1 VVFFWALRPFELGNE
16 SNPSSGTNPGSG
28 FRFEILFPIVG
39 AAVEAAVGE
48 AVGAAVEAAVEA
60 AVGAAVGAA
69 VEAAV
74 GAAVE
79 AAVGAVEG
87 VNSLLEPGREPLTLR
102 SNTYLFRLLI

>member
-1 VVFFWALRPFELGNE
+1 MVFFWALRPFELGNE

-48 AVGAAVEAAVEA
+48 AVGAAV
-60 AVGAAVGAA
+60 
-69 VEAAV
+69 
-74 GAAVE
+74 
-79 AAVGAVEG
+79 GAVEG